1 MCYVNLH
8 ILETVI
14 ISQHCSHT
22 LLSETQITQKYFT
35 QVKSSWR
42 GKKEMLDDFAINS
55 FIYNFY
61 KNLMTN
67 SLKAGQPR
75 DDYDLNKLIVRG
87 VKIKLN
93 NKNVFFEILEIFDK
107 ISQILD

>member
-14 ISQHCSHT
+14 ISRTPFPHIVVSDT
-22 LLSETQITQKYFT
+22 NNTEIFY
-35 QVKSSWR
+35 SSR
-42 GKKEMLDDFAINS
+42 VGAGKKEMLDEFAITPL
-55 FIYNFY
+55 IYNFY

-67 SLKAGQPR
+67 FLRAGQPR
-75 DDYDLNKLIVRG
+75 DDYDLNKLIIRS
-87 VKIKLN
+87 K
-93 NKNVFFEILEIFDK
+93 NKTTKMYFLDILEIFDK

>member
-22 LLSETQITQKYFT
+22 LLFETQITQKYFT
-35 QVKSSWR
+35 QVKSVA
-42 GKKEMLDDFAINS
+42 GKKEMLDEFAINS
-55 FIYNFY
+55 LIYNFY

-67 SLKAGQPR
+67 SLKAGQPAMITTST
-75 DDYDLNKLIVRG
+75 N
-87 VKIKLN
+87 
-93 NKNVFFEILEIFDK
+93 
-107 ISQILD
+107 

>member
-14 ISQHCSHT
+14 ISQHSSHT

-35 QVKSSWR
+35 QVKFEA
-42 GKKEMLDDFAINS
+42 GKKEMLDEFALNS
-55 FIYNFY
+55 LIYNFY

-67 SLKAGQPR
+67 SLKVGQPR
-75 DDYDLNKLIVRG
+75 DDYDLNKLIIR
-87 VKIKLN
+87 
-93 NKNVFFEILEIFDK
+93 
-107 ISQILD
+107 S